1 MNPIDA
7 VGRRDYLKLTS
18 GVAAAS
24 TVGLSGCLG
33 GNGGDEAET
42 GTLGTKVTDQPGDIA
57 DFDSCVVTI
66 QGIWVKP
73 YTEEESTDE
82 DESAGDEANSTDNDS
97 DDEGETDVDESEGRE
112 YHEFDEP
119 QEADLVDLQGDNTQL
134 IDERELTAQEYEFLQ
149 LDVSDVAGKLKGGGD
164 AEVST
169 PGNAPLQFTERFEIR
184 PDQRT
189 TFVGDFTPVRR
200 GQQDSYLLQPVAQGT
215 RVVYEDEEDE
225 ANETTETSND
235 TNGSENDA

>member
-1 MNPIDA
+1 MNPVDA

-18 GVAAAS
+18 GVAAGS

-42 GTLGTKVTDQPGDIA
+42 GTLGTKVTDQPGDID

-66 QGIWVKP
+66 QGIWVKSHN
-73 YTEEESTDE
+73 EAEGDE
-82 DESAGDEANSTDNDS
+82 DDSSGAAENGTETDNDTAEDE
-97 DDEGETDVDESEGRE
+97 DDADVDESEDRE

-200 GQQDSYLLQPVAQGT
+200 GQQDRYLLQPVAQGT
-215 RVVYEDEEDE
+215 RVIYEADADDTPE
-225 ANETTETSND
+225 ASNETNDSESN
-235 TNGSENDA
+235 A

>member
-18 GVAAAS
+18 GVAATS

-42 GTLGTKVTDQPGDIA
+42 GTLGTQITDQPGDIA
-57 DFDSCVVTI
+57 DFDSCIVTI
-66 QGIWVKP
+66 QGIWIKP
-73 YTEEESTDE
+73 HNEGGDE
-82 DESAGDEANSTDNDS
+82 DDSAGAEENGTEPDNDTVE
-97 DDEGETDVDESEGRE
+97 DETDVAESEGRE

-149 LDVSDVAGKLKGGGD
+149 LDVSDVAGELKEGGD
-164 AEVST
+164 VEVST
-169 PGNAPLQFTERFEIR
+169 PGNAPLKFAKRFEIR

-200 GQQDSYLLQPVAQGT
+200 GQQDRYLLQPVAKGT
-215 RVVYEDEEDE
+215 RVVYEDEEDG
-225 ANETTETSND
+225 ANETTEASNE
-235 TNGSENDA
+235 TNESETDA